1 MAEPYRFEPERVG
14 CEYAIAWHGRY
25 GSDATLNNVLKH
37 GDYRK
42 TGKTKKKLNFMCINL
57 CTRKSQEKLL
67 FHVEYKRR
75 KMRSL
80 KNVQIRN

>member
-14 CEYAIAWHGRY
+14 CEYAIAWPGRY

-42 TGKTKKKLNFMCINL
+42 T
-57 CTRKSQEKLL
+57 
-67 FHVEYKRR
+67 
-75 KMRSL
+75 
-80 KNVQIRN
+80 